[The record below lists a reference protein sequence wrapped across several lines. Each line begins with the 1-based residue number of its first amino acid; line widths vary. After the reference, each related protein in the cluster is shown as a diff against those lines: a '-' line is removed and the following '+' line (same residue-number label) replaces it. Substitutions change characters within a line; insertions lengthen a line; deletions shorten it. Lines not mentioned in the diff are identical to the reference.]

1 MPSPMQRLD
10 ILFSLV
16 SEMDHS
22 LLDTQVQHLAR
33 VTHGFVGADLAAL
46 CNEAVLVCLYRYAKS
61 RSSYL
66 HRASIANEECSDVV
80 TESDCLKVTRNISRD
95 YSDTASSSISHLAVS
110 SQNLL
115 SLLFKLTISDSIHD
129 IENGTEEECM
139 LKVTFEDF
147 EKARMRVRPS
157 AMREV

>member
-1 MPSPMQRLD
+1 MPSPKQRLD
-10 ILFSLV
+10 ILLSLL

-22 LLDTQVQHLAR
+22 LLDTQVQHLAS

-46 CNEAVLVCLYRYAKS
+46 CNKAVLVCLNRYAKS
-61 RSSYL
+61 RSAYL
-66 HRASIANEECSDVV
+66 HGASIAHEECSDVL
-80 TESDCLKVTRNISRD
+80 TESNSLRDTRSIPRD
-95 YSDTASSSISHLAVS
+95 YSDTASSAISNLAVS

-115 SLLFKLTISDSIHD
+115 SLLFKGTISDHIHD
-129 IENGTEEECM
+129 IENGIDKECM
-139 LKVTFEDF
+139 LKVTYEDF